1 MDKNEVTQ
9 IAPNDVVELWCC
21 GANVCTLPLLAFFHH
36 FLSYL
41 PIGVW
46 NRRKEMITII
56 YHRNQQVPGAWLES
70 KVKKV
75 RNGRFCV
82 GRVLS
87 TGSLWVERDRL
98 RLVKHIITVEGDNV
112 STDMTDPRSLLT
124 TQASV
129 GSIDNGRRS
138 ILDRF
143 RRRTSSLGGCC
154 TM

>member
-1 MDKNEVTQ
+1 M
-9 IAPNDVVELWCC
+9 W
-21 GANVCTLPLLAFFHH
+21 
-36 FLSYL
+36 LSYGAVERTYVP
-41 PIGVW
+41 PIPSILMSTSIFYVLCSEQTVCY
-46 NRRKEMITII
+46 K
-56 YHRNQQVPGAWLES
+56 QVPGAWLES

-98 RLVKHIITVEGDNV
+98 RLVKHIINIEGE
-112 STDMTDPRSLLT
+112 SLPPDMADPRSLLT

-138 ILDRF
+138 ILDRI
-143 RRRTSSLGGCC
+143 RRRSSSVGGCC